1 MTVIKLLLLLI
12 ILRNKGEN
20 KWMVKLYCYILG
32 PMECLSR
39 ARNNYLDHFE
49 WYSLFG
55 DLLNPPLR
63 TWDMVIGGESLIV
76 GSLHLSVVDLIL
88 SNSYK

>member
-1 MTVIKLLLLLI
+1 
-12 ILRNKGEN
+12 
-20 KWMVKLYCYILG
+20 MVKLYCYFLG

-63 TWDMVIGGESLIV
+63 T
-76 GSLHLSVVDLIL
+76 
-88 SNSYK
+88 

>member
-1 MTVIKLLLLLI
+1 
-12 ILRNKGEN
+12 
-20 KWMVKLYCYILG
+20 MVKLHCYFLG

-63 TWDMVIGGESLIV
+63 T
-76 GSLHLSVVDLIL
+76 
-88 SNSYK
+88 

>member
-1 MTVIKLLLLLI
+1 MIVVIIVII
-12 ILRNKGEN
+12 ILRNRGEN
-20 KWMVKLYCYILG
+20 KWMVKLHCYFLG
-32 PMECLSR
+32 PMECLSK
-39 ARNNYLDHFE
+39 ARSNFLDHFE

-76 GSLHLSVVDLIL
+76 GNLHLSVVDLIL